1 MEKKIKKFHFL
12 SLFIKIFHKNYI
24 IILDK
29 FLKIKLLFCSNTKL
43 IYSNT
48 KNEKIREN
56 QINIDFIDFFNF
68 YHLCFFSCVRA
79 LKNCVREN
87 EKQSIIS

>member
-1 MEKKIKKFHFL
+1 
-12 SLFIKIFHKNYI
+12 
-24 IILDK
+24 
-29 FLKIKLLFCSNTKL
+29 
-43 IYSNT
+43 NT

-68 YHLCFFSCVRA
+68 YHLSFFSCVRA

-87 EKQSIIS
+87 KKQLIFS